1 MFKKRDAAAFPA
13 PTAQRRPLKFDQ
25 LMAGMGDLS
34 ILQEHDVAVKLWL
47 PEPAALALEDFSK
60 VQGISRSEMLRHF
73 FAAYCY
79 GVYVVELLRGQ
90 FPEVFRDQEP
100 VRFSLARHEP
110 PPGKKRQVTYWVPEL
125 GKNVAPIKLW
135 IATRLRNDLQALA
148 DHAHLPLS
156 QYLREI
162 VVSRLLGH
170 GMLPMRPEMLEAAP
184 LPSADDWCEDREIAW
199 KEVDEETYLSA
210 WEGKMES
217 EWVEAD

>member
-1 MFKKRDAAAFPA
+1 MFKKRDVAASPA
-13 PTAQRRPLKFDQ
+13 PISQRRPLQFDQ
-25 LMAGMGDLS
+25 LLAGMGALS
-34 ILQEHDVAVKLWL
+34 VLQEHDVAAKLWL

-73 FAAYCY
+73 FAAHSY

-100 VRFSLARHEP
+100 VRFSRASHEP
-110 PPGKKRQVTYWVPEL
+110 PPGKKRHVTYWVPEL

-148 DHAHLPLS
+148 DHVHLPLS

-184 LPSADDWCEDREIAW
+184 LPSADDWCEDREIPW
-199 KEVDEETYLSA
+199 REVDAETYQSSREGRIESA
-210 WEGKMES
+210 WVDE
-217 EWVEAD
+217 